1 MALNASA
8 ETRTMD
14 RRARVAIQVRVT
26 LILTMVLFLTVCGE
40 MDQATELWC
49 RVEEKELAGVWWIT
63 VFEPSESRRAENS
76 ASHQA

>member
-1 MALNASA
+1 
-8 ETRTMD
+8 
-14 RRARVAIQVRVT
+14 
-26 LILTMVLFLTVCGE
+26 MVLFLTVCGE